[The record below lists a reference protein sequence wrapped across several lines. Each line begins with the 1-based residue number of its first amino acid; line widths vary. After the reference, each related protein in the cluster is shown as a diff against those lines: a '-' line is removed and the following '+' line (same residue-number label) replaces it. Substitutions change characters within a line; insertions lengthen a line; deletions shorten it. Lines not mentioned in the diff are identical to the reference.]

1 MASNWFDRLKI
12 KIKMALGMKVILC
25 DSCKW
30 DWRSA
35 CHNPQRPNAVYCPD
49 YKKRGT

>member
-1 MASNWFDRLKI
+1 MRPNWRDRLSLRI
-12 KIKMALGMKVILC
+12 KRFLGINPVLC
-25 DSCKW
+25 DTCKW

-35 CHNPQRPNAVYCPD
+35 CHNPHRPNATSCPE

>member
-1 MASNWFDRLKI
+1 MAPNWFDRLKI
-12 KIKMALGMKVILC
+12 RIKMALGMKVILC
-25 DSCKW
+25 DTCKW